1 MEELKV
7 GICGWGNVATGLF
20 SALENNADIIAS
32 NSGAQ
37 FTVSVIGARRDNPKC
52 DPGNTPIERDIFDVI
67 SHDIDVVVELIGGVE
82 VARELIIKA
91 IKNKKHVVTANKALF
106 AVTTCFLFLIALII
120 SSLATSTPPISST
133 TTSIS

>member
-67 SHDIDVVVELIGGVE
+67 NHDIDVVVHFFTVELMQCLEMVQHNVSNAAQGSFFTH
-82 VARELIIKA
+82 L
-91 IKNKKHVVTANKALF
+91 
-106 AVTTCFLFLIALII
+106 AV
-120 SSLATSTPPISST
+120 S
-133 TTSIS
+133 

>member
-20 SALENNADIIAS
+20 SALEKNADIIAS

-52 DPGNTPIERDIFDVI
+52 DSGNTPIERDIFDVI

-91 IKNKKHVVTANKALF
+91 IQNKKHVVTANKFVCSHNTVSYTHLTLPTKA
-106 AVTTCFLFLIALII
+106 
-120 SSLATSTPPISST
+120 
-133 TTSIS
+133 

>member
-37 FTVSVIGARRDNPKC
+37 FTVSV
-52 DPGNTPIERDIFDVI
+52 
-67 SHDIDVVVELIGGVE
+67 
-82 VARELIIKA
+82 
-91 IKNKKHVVTANKALF
+91 KKSVMKFYNL
-106 AVTTCFLFLIALII
+106 
-120 SSLATSTPPISST
+120 
-133 TTSIS
+133 